1 MGKRKTYDPP
11 RCPCCGA
18 DLLRVLETN
27 YLIYEFDQAKGKY
40 GEIHGE
46 VEMKC
51 PECQADLYNVF
62 PYNVFP
68 DGVCN
73 FSVEIVEASD

>member
-1 MGKRKTYDPP
+1 MGKETSCELP

-27 YLIYEFDQAKGKY
+27 HLIYEFDQAKGKY

-46 VEMKC
+46 AEMKC
-51 PECQADLYNVF
+51 PECQVDLYD
-62 PYNVFP
+62 VFP